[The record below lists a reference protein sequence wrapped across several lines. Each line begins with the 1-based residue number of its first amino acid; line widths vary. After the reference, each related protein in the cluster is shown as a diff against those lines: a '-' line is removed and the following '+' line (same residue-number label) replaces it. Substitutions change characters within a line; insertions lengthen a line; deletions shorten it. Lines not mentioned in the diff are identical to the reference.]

1 MISVITIY
9 TKHLCGYCDMAKA
22 HLNKHNIAFEEV
34 NIDDDKDAREYMR
47 SQGHRTAPQ
56 IYHNGKLLV
65 EGGASGLV
73 SLSGTE
79 IKERLGDL
87 DFSDISL

>member
-1 MISVITIY
+1 
-9 TKHLCGYCDMAKA
+9 
-22 HLNKHNIAFEEV
+22 
-34 NIDDDKDAREYMR
+34 MR

>member
-1 MISVITIY
+1 
-9 TKHLCGYCDMAKA
+9 MAKA
-22 HLNKHNIAFEEV
+22 YLQKYDIAFEEI
-34 NIDDDKDAREYMR
+34 NIDHDSQAREYMI
-47 SQGHRTAPQ
+47 SEGHRTAPQ

-73 SLSGTE
+73 SLSGAE